1 MLIDA
6 CHRPTLYFYS
16 TYDKKI
22 KKEMTTL
29 VICILIMI
37 YFIKGKDV
45 KHLLAKLKNVNWHY
59 EINALINKLYPWAL
73 KAGRRS
79 TRPILQ
85 FYYVMADEKTSTLD
99 RALIYAAIAY
109 TILPMDLI
117 PSVVYKLLGIVDDG
131 VAVLYVYKKVKKN
144 ITPAISAKVEG
155 TLNEWFGTEYEV
167 IGN

>member
-1 MLIDA
+1 
-6 CHRPTLYFYS
+6 
-16 TYDKKI
+16 
-22 KKEMTTL
+22 MTTL
-29 VICILIMI
+29 VICILIMF

-79 TRPILQ
+79 ARPILQ

>member
-1 MLIDA
+1 
-6 CHRPTLYFYS
+6 
-16 TYDKKI
+16 
-22 KKEMTTL
+22 MTTL

-79 TRPILQ
+79 ARPILQ

>member
-1 MLIDA
+1 
-6 CHRPTLYFYS
+6 
-16 TYDKKI
+16 
-22 KKEMTTL
+22 MTTL

-79 TRPILQ
+79 ARPILQ

-167 IGN
+167 IEN

>member
-1 MLIDA
+1 
-6 CHRPTLYFYS
+6 
-16 TYDKKI
+16 
-22 KKEMTTL
+22 MTTL

-37 YFIKGKDV
+37 YLIKGKDV

-79 TRPILQ
+79 ARPILQ

-99 RALIYAAIAY
+99 RALIYDAIAY